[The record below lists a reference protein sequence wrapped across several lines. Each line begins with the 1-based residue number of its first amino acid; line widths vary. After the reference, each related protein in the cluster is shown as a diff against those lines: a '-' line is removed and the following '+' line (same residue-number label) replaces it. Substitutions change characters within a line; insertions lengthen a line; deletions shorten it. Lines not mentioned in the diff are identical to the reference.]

1 MSTDIRKYLD
11 ILTESMLIKIVENSQ
26 NADVLHHKLQQLV
39 NKVLNHKQSIDDDY
53 SSAIKWIRELRQLLP
68 AETKHDATRKD
79 MNNMIVVLSRQLKLR
94 RGMQDAII
102 WEALEKW
109 VKGLEQKLGHNE
121 VGVGEVGAALN
132 TVPAGHHPAV
142 PNRLGLPTLE
152 RASSAEEQLEIINQ
166 YLDHPMVD
174 QNTKNMLARFKP
186 MVQNSINK

>member
-1 MSTDIRKYLD
+1 MSSTYIRKYLD

-26 NADVLHHKLQQLV
+26 NAEVLHHKLQQLV

-53 SSAIKWIRELRQLLP
+53 RSAIKWIRELRQLLP

-79 MNNMIVVLSRQLKLR
+79 MDNMIDVLSRQLKLR

-109 VKGLEQKLGHNE
+109 VKGLEQKLGHN
-121 VGVGEVGAALN
+121 LN

-142 PNRLGLPTLE
+142 PNRLGLPTLQ
-152 RASSAEEQLEIINQ
+152 RASSAEEQLEIINK
-166 YLDHPMVD
+166 YLDHPKVD